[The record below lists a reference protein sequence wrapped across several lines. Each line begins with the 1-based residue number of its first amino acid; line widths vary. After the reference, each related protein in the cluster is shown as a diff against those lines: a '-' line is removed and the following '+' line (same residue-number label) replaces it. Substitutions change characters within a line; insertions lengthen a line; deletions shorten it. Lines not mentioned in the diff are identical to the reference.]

1 MRCHIPVFIGSG
13 EKGDAWVD
21 VKGMFLAAA
30 ANSEVYELLGKK
42 GLGTK
47 EFPKVETT
55 LIDGDI
61 SFRQHT
67 GGHTP
72 APNWATFIAFASR
85 YFK

>member
-1 MRCHIPVFIGSG
+1 MRCHIPVFIGCG

>member
-1 MRCHIPVFIGSG
+1 MRCHIPVFIGCG

-30 ANSEVYELLGKK
+30 ANSEVYEFFGKK